1 MTISDNKNDINKSV
15 GLSSNS
21 NNEPLL
27 ATDTA
32 KLAKGSL
39 LSHVKWFAIVGVLLL
54 TTIFVSARFFS
65 TIPQTSMVSVHVPV
79 TVATHQINET
89 AADSSQLAKVK
100 NNHNQAN
107 VEAKHAQAKN
117 AISYGDFRQEAQNIL
132 YREPE
137 ASVSHVNLNTASI
150 EPAIS
155 HEDFRVEA
163 KNILYREEK

>member
-1 MTISDNKNDINKSV
+1 MTISDNKSDINKSV

-21 NNEPLL
+21 NKEPLL

-54 TTIFVSARFFS
+54 MTIFVSARFFS
-65 TIPQTSMVSVHVPV
+65 TIPQTSMVSVHLPV

-89 AADSSQLAKVK
+89 VADSSPLVEVK
-100 NNHNQAN
+100 NNHIKAN
-107 VEAKHAQAKN
+107 VEAKYAQAET

>member
-132 YREPE
+132 YREAE
-137 ASVSHVNLNTASI
+137 ASVSRVNLNTASI

-155 HEDFRVEA
+155 HEDFRIEA

>member
-21 NNEPLL
+21 KNEPLL

-54 TTIFVSARFFS
+54 MTIFVSARFFS

-132 YREPE
+132 YREAE
-137 ASVSHVNLNTASI
+137 ASVSRVNLNTASI

>member
-32 KLAKGSL
+32 KLAKDSL

-65 TIPQTSMVSVHVPV
+65 TIPQTSIVSVHVPV
-79 TVATHQINET
+79 TVVTHQINEA
-89 AADSSQLAKVK
+89 AADSSPLVEVK
-100 NNHNQAN
+100 NNHIKAN
-107 VEAKHAQAKN
+107 VEAKYAQAETS
-117 AISYGDFRQEAQNIL
+117 ISYGDFRQEAQNIL
-132 YREPE
+132 YREAE
-137 ASVSHVNLNTASI
+137 ASVSRVNLNAASI

>member
-1 MTISDNKNDINKSV
+1 MTISDNKNDINESV

-54 TTIFVSARFFS
+54 MTIFVSARFFS

-132 YREPE
+132 YREAE
-137 ASVSHVNLNTASI
+137 ASVSRVNLNTASI